1 MYNQSSDAPVWI
13 ICMHLPRTLKKIF
26 AELFL
31 MLLVAT
37 QVMIPSS
44 AFVAE
49 ENVSTP

>member
-1 MYNQSSDAPVWI
+1 MYNQSNDAPVWI
-13 ICMHLPRTLKKIF
+13 IYMQLPRTLKKIL

-37 QVMIPSS
+37 QVMLPSS
-44 AFVAE
+44 AFVAG